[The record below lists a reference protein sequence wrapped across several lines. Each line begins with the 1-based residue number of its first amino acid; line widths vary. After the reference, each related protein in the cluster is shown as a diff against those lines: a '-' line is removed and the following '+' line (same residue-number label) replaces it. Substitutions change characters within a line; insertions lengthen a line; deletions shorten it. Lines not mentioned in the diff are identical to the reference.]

1 MEEKLYGNVMRLIMV
16 KRFHGS
22 TVDDISYNI
31 IQIILKK
38 PTNMIIHIV
47 TNEEIQ
53 DNLLNH
59 LLNLNIDVINNRNTK
74 NRQRTS

>member
-1 MEEKLYGNVMRLIMV
+1 MEEKLYGNVMRLIIV

-22 TVDDISYNI
+22 TVDDISYHI

>member
-1 MEEKLYGNVMRLIMV
+1 MEEKLYGNVMRLIIV
-16 KRFHGS
+16 KRFHDS
-22 TVDDISYNI
+22 TVDDISYYI